1 MEPRFCYYLKAFR
14 VSLLDSCL
22 HMHGNWFFTTVWPV
36 KSYQSLRG
44 SINIM

>member
-22 HMHGNWFFTTVWPV
+22 HMHGNWFLP
-36 KSYQSLRG
+36 QSGLLNR
-44 SINIM
+44 IKVCAVA